1 MKLNVNEVLWTEK
14 YRPQTI
20 NDCLVPDDIQ
30 GQLKELAESK
40 SFPMLIFAGS
50 PGTGKTSSAL
60 ALLNDMGANYIKING
75 STDNSINTLRTDIE
89 QYVTVAGLKKGRRF
103 VLIDEAERLSR
114 DMQEGLRMFTEQHSK
129 RAGFIFTVNHSNRI
143 IDALHSRSTTINFS
157 YTPEDIIELGPRIE
171 TRLSQIL
178 VDNGVTIDKAEK
190 AIIRKLIAQRFPD
203 IRKMINLLQVSVKNK
218 KLTQAVLAQEGLAE
232 IEEVVGYIKKRNF
245 NEIRRW
251 CALNVNRL
259 DFEAFVK
266 TFYNELERL
275 VEDDSIAQI
284 IVYLNE
290 FQRDYRH
297 VLSPEVHL
305 AAMMVML
312 MRDVRFK

>member
-60 ALLNDMGANYIKING
+60 ALLNDMGASYIKING

-129 RAGFIFTVNHSNRI
+129 RAGFIFTVNHANRI
-143 IDALHSRSTTINFS
+143 IEALHSRSTTINFS

-232 IEEVVGYIKKRNF
+232 IEEVIGYIKKRNF